1 MIKNL
6 TDNKIEKLIDEIPI
20 DIETSKPKVF
30 ISSKKYL
37 SFLSKIIPK
46 TLFNEKFI
54 KKISNDFKQIDK
66 KYLKKL
72 FELDYRGDGDLRY
85 HSFTLFLLTR
95 ILQPNL
101 IMETGVNNGKS
112 SVNFLFGLRQNKK
125 GRLISIDK
133 KEIKK
138 KLKDGRAPYKL
149 VDNHIPSYFI
159 FYLHLYHLIAFKNL
173 TKYDYFHHILFVGL
187 GVLPDIYFMKS
198 NQKYLAYI
206 VCNGIPG
213 IIEYGSLVLYKNN
226 KISLYNQK
234 KLNSINYLVLRL
246 PFCILTCVYNYIWFN
261 LNMIKDKF
269 WITLYLNVLVYLNG
283 VFFTYLTF
291 DSFYKCKYLNTINSI
306 KIE

>member
-6 TDNKIEKLIDEIPI
+6 TDNKIEKLINEIPI
-20 DIETSKPKVF
+20 DTETSKPKVF

-54 KKISNDFKQIDK
+54 KKISNDFKKIDK

-95 ILQPNL
+95 IIQPNL
-101 IMETGVNNGKS
+101 IIETGVNNGKS

-138 KLKDGRAPYKL
+138 KLKDGRIPYKL
-149 VDNHIPSYFI
+149 VDNQIGWLIPKSYKTRWK
-159 FYLHLYHLIAFKNL
+159 LYEG
-173 TKYDYFHHILFVGL
+173 D
-187 GVLPDIYFMKS
+187 
-198 NQKYLAYI
+198 
-206 VCNGIPG
+206 
-213 IIEYGSLVLYKNN
+213 SLKV
-226 KISLYNQK
+226 
-234 KLNSINYLVLRL
+234 
-246 PFCILTCVYNYIWFN
+246 
-261 LNMIKDKF
+261 LNMINKKN
-269 WITLYLNVLVYLNG
+269 LYNRPSIFLHDSLHTMKH
-283 VFFTYLTF
+283 TYEE
-291 DSFYKCKYLNTINSI
+291 I
-306 KIE
+306 KIVSKLNNPSNNPILILVDDINMGSGKAFKKFLFKNKLTGYSFRTLGSVTIEKNKKLLF

>member
-20 DIETSKPKVF
+20 DIEISKPKVF

-37 SFLSKIIPK
+37 SFLNKIIPK

-72 FELDYRGDGDLRY
+72 SELDYRGDGDLRY

-101 IMETGVNNGKS
+101 IIETGVNNGKS

-138 KLKDGRAPYKL
+138 KLTDGSAPYKL
-149 VDNHIPSYFI
+149 VDNQIGWLIPKSYRNRWKLYEGDSLKVLNMLNKKNLYNRPNI
-159 FYLHLYHLIAFKNL
+159 FLHDSLHTMKHTYEEIKIVSKFNNPSNNPILILVDDINMGSGKAFKKFVLKNKL
-173 TKYDYFHHILFVGL
+173 TGYSFRTL
-187 GVLPDIYFMKS
+187 GAVF
-198 NQKYLAYI
+198 
-206 VCNGIPG
+206 
-213 IIEYGSLVLYKNN
+213 IEKN
-226 KISLYNQK
+226 K
-234 KLNSINYLVLRL
+234 KLL
-246 PFCILTCVYNYIWFN
+246 F
-261 LNMIKDKF
+261 
-269 WITLYLNVLVYLNG
+269 
-283 VFFTYLTF
+283 
-291 DSFYKCKYLNTINSI
+291 
-306 KIE
+306 